1 MRLSEQPL
9 RGQKN
14 KEFFLSAATS
24 FTPYDPNKDQG
35 VRNNLLLAKAIENSG
50 KSTDFEI
57 TSMMQHNTHQSLL
70 LYLKQ
75 IILI

>member
-1 MRLSEQPL
+1 MQLSEQPL

-35 VRNNLLLAKAIENSG
+35 VRNNPLLAKAMENSG
-50 KSTDFEI
+50 KI
-57 TSMMQHNTHQSLL
+57 NRL
-70 LYLKQ
+70 
-75 IILI
+75 